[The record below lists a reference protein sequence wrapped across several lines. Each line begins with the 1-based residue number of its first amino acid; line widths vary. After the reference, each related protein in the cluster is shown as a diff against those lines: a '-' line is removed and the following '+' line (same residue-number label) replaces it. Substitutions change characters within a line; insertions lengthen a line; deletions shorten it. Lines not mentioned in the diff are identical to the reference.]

1 MNVLALVR
9 ERLPLRAL
17 VAVGVGCGVA
27 AAVVIARSIDAG
39 ALARAAR
46 QATAEPAGVALAVVA
61 FGAAF
66 ALRAAAWQRVLPGL
80 SASHAL
86 AGIHLSLGANHVLPF
101 RLGEPVRIVSV
112 VRRQG
117 IGVEAATASTLTLRA
132 VDVLAVVALGLAVG
146 PAAVLDLVGWASWA
160 VFALVA
166 GLAVVGWRWLRVVV
180 DRGDRVALPDAA
192 AVALSVGAWLAEA
205 VLVHQAAG
213 WAGVDLGWSEAVLVA
228 TVAVAAQVAAVAPGG
243 LGTYEAAA
251 VGAYVALG
259 HDADAGLVAAVAA
272 HAVKTAYSLG
282 AGAVALFL
290 PAPSVLGR
298 LRLAPGRAGPPARP
312 RRAAMSPVAPD
323 APIVLVM
330 PAHDEAA
337 TVAACARRAPAR
349 VDGHPVQVVV
359 IDDGS
364 VDATA
369 TEARRAGAEV
379 VRFDR
384 NRGLGAAVRHGLA
397 LGVERCAAAVV
408 FCDADGEYPP
418 EELPALVR
426 PILAGDADYVTG
438 SRFLGRIDHMQVR
451 RRLGNRVLTRLLAVI
466 ARQPITDGQTG
477 YRALSGDAAAAA
489 EVIHDFNYAQVLTLD
504 LLAKGFRYLEVPIS
518 YRFRTT
524 GESFVKLG
532 SYLHHVVPAVYREL
546 NAR

>member
-132 VDVLAVVALGLAVG
+132 VDVLAVVALGLAVA
-146 PAAVLDLVGWASWA
+146 PAAFLDLVGWASWA

-192 AVALSVGAWLAEA
+192 AVALSVGA
-205 VLVHQAAG
+205 
-213 WAGVDLGWSEAVLVA
+213 
-228 TVAVAAQVAAVAPGG
+228 
-243 LGTYEAAA
+243 
-251 VGAYVALG
+251 
-259 HDADAGLVAAVAA
+259 
-272 HAVKTAYSLG
+272 
-282 AGAVALFL
+282 
-290 PAPSVLGR
+290 
-298 LRLAPGRAGPPARP
+298 
-312 RRAAMSPVAPD
+312 
-323 APIVLVM
+323 
-330 PAHDEAA
+330 
-337 TVAACARRAPAR
+337 
-349 VDGHPVQVVV
+349 
-359 IDDGS
+359 
-364 VDATA
+364 
-369 TEARRAGAEV
+369 
-379 VRFDR
+379 
-384 NRGLGAAVRHGLA
+384 
-397 LGVERCAAAVV
+397 
-408 FCDADGEYPP
+408 
-418 EELPALVR
+418 
-426 PILAGDADYVTG
+426 
-438 SRFLGRIDHMQVR
+438 
-451 RRLGNRVLTRLLAVI
+451 
-466 ARQPITDGQTG
+466 
-477 YRALSGDAAAAA
+477 
-489 EVIHDFNYAQVLTLD
+489 
-504 LLAKGFRYLEVPIS
+504 
-518 YRFRTT
+518 
-524 GESFVKLG
+524 
-532 SYLHHVVPAVYREL
+532 
-546 NAR
+546 